1 MRKHNWLTWWLRQN
15 CLLCD
20 RPADGIICVNCDRQ
34 LKELQRKDSY
44 SDRGLIWGNYE
55 GLLKRALFALK
66 YDRKRDLGTLFGNY
80 LAEAWLASARGKV
93 FDKNPP
99 IVVPI
104 PLHPQRLATR
114 GFNQAEIIAE
124 AFVRQTGYPL
134 SLGLSRQ
141 RNTAPQFGLQPAE
154 RITNLAEAFQIDR
167 RANLPV
173 GSRILIIDDIYT
185 TGATIN
191 SAFATLQTGKMKPV
205 GFATIA
211 TARVTDR

>member
-1 MRKHNWLTWWLRQN
+1 VSNYNWLTWWLRQD

-20 RPADGIICVNCDRQ
+20 RPANGVVCANCDRQ
-34 LKELQRKDSY
+34 LKGLQRKDVD

-80 LAEAWLASARGKV
+80 LAEAWLASTRGKV

-99 IVVPI
+99 IVIPI

-114 GFNQAEIIAE
+114 GFNQAEIIAK

-134 SLGLSRQ
+134 NLGLSRQ
-141 RNTAPQFGLQPAE
+141 RDTAPQFGLQPTE
-154 RITNLAEAFQIDR
+154 RITNLAAAFQIDR
-167 RANLPV
+167 RTNLPV
-173 GSRILIIDDIYT
+173 GSQILLVDDIYT
-185 TGATIN
+185 TGATID
-191 SAFATLQTGKMKPV
+191 SAVATLQAGKMNPI
-205 GFATIA
+205 GFAAIA
-211 TARVTDR
+211 AAIVTDR